1 MHLCVWADRRWEV
14 VHHDGAAGARAAGH
28 RAPGTPLLP
37 GGGQGR
43 AGSVP
48 PGRKADCGAETW
60 VSEAMGTGDV
70 LEIGWEATWTSG
82 PRGEGSL
89 PPPEAAKLYEKS
101 HGLVVGESWV

>member
-1 MHLCVWADRRWEV
+1 M
-14 VHHDGAAGARAAGH
+14 
-28 RAPGTPLLP
+28 
-37 GGGQGR
+37 
-43 AGSVP
+43 P